1 MEPFGLWKTVS
12 KVTAQLCENIVP
24 SFCGRAAEGSAFTF
38 SAQDAGVQAMAG
50 VTMEVLFVPRR
61 AESLSYIRQ
70 AAQSMDIN
78 LHVCTDPEEVERLL
92 FRHRYDGLIVDH
104 TETTEGIFRALRQS
118 PSSRGAIAID
128 VHDGSVNLQSVFG
141 LGANFE
147 MVYPLTVERAQRTL
161 HLAMGLMML
170 GRRSYY
176 RHPVSVPAQIVVEE
190 KVVEVTLNNVSEQ
203 GIGFRTEGMAMQAG
217 PLQLRFVIPGEAA
230 RVEMDTSVIWA
241 DRTGQ
246 AGCRIEA
253 LTAGGAEFG
262 LWINS
267 LFQTLIGHPSAAVP
281 TGTGTSSHGIRV

>member
-1 MEPFGLWKTVS
+1 
-12 KVTAQLCENIVP
+12 
-24 SFCGRAAEGSAFTF
+24 
-38 SAQDAGVQAMAG
+38 
-50 VTMEVLFVPRR
+50 MEVLFVPRK

-104 TETTEGIFRALRQS
+104 TEATESIFKALRQS

-147 MVYPLTVERAQRTL
+147 LVYPLTVDRAHRTL
-161 HLAMGLMML
+161 QLAMGLMML

-176 RHPVSVPAQIVVEE
+176 RHPVNFPAQTIVEG
-190 KVVEVTLNNVSEQ
+190 KAIDVTVNNVSEQ
-203 GIGFRTEGMAMQAG
+203 GIGFRTEAMAVSAG
-217 PLQLRFVIPGEAA
+217 PLSLSFAIPGTST
-230 RVEMDTSVIWA
+230 RVEMDVTVIWA

-253 LTAGGAEFG
+253 LHAGGTEFG
-262 LWINS
+262 LWINT
-267 LFQTLIGHPSAAVP
+267 LFHNLIEEPSAVISAGALENPSDGV
-281 TGTGTSSHGIRV
+281 RA